1 MLTSGAS
8 SALAPQVLDDLL
20 LYRLSRVMRATSCLV
35 VRLLEGEHGITRRE
49 WALLAALHGCEAL
62 TSSALADRLQLDRV
76 RTSRG
81 LQGLLA
87 KALVQT
93 RRDAQDGRKVW
104 IALTES
110 GQALYAKIFPQV
122 AQINVELGAA
132 LAPDELAILWRSLD
146 RLETQGRQLMQQ
158 GRVPG
163 KANRSRRRAR

>member
-1 MLTSGAS
+1 MLISGAS

-35 VRLLEGEHGITRRE
+35 VRLLEGEYGITRRE

-76 RTSRG
+76 RTSRA

-87 KALVQT
+87 KALVHT

-104 IALTES
+104 VSCSEA
-110 GQALYAKIFPQV
+110 GQALYAEVFPRV
-122 AQINVELGAA
+122 AQINVELSAA
-132 LAPDELAILWRSLD
+132 LAPEALAVLWHSLD
-146 RLETQGRQLMQQ
+146 DLEAQGRRLMAQ
-158 GRVPG
+158 GRVSG
-163 KANRSRRRAR
+163 KANRSRRSGR